1 MNYEIETIGNEG
13 NKVIVIDDLYPDP
26 FGLIEMA
33 AKMAPFP
40 DHSKISYY
48 PGLRRNFTSQDFAAL
63 NYVNS
68 LLSHLAKPIFEAYG
82 YREVRATSGGFSLV
96 TYRPEDLTA
105 IQKNP
110 HFDFNEPN
118 KFAILQYLSPNDNS
132 GTSFYRHK
140 STGFEFIS
148 EERVEHFIETIDH
161 EVNKSAPRTGYINS
175 SNELFERVAS
185 FEGKF
190 NRILIYQGA
199 VLHSGNISANANFS
213 PDPKI
218 GRLTANLFAE
228 AR

>member
-1 MNYEIETIGNEG
+1 MKLKVETIGSEG
-13 NKVIVIDDLYPDP
+13 NKVIIIDDLYPNPYD
-26 FGLIEMA
+26 LIEMA

-48 PGLRRNFTSQDFAAL
+48 PGLRRNFTNQDFAAM
-63 NYVNS
+63 NYINS
-68 LLSHLAKPIFEAYG
+68 LLSHLAKPISEAFG
-82 YREVRATSGGFSLV
+82 YKQVRATSGSFSLV
-96 TYRPEDLTA
+96 TYRPEDLSA

-118 KFAILQYLSPNDNS
+118 KFAVLHYLSPNDYS

-148 EERVEHFIETIDH
+148 QARVGQFIETIDR
-161 EVNKSAPRTGYINS
+161 EVKDAPQEGYITS
-175 SNELFERVAS
+175 SNELFEQIGT
-185 FEGKF
+185 FDGKF
-190 NRILIYQGA
+190 NRILIYQGGL
-199 VLHSGNISANANFS
+199 LHSGNISNSANFS